1 MPASRGISRRRFLA
15 AGGAGAVAAAVGEL
29 PVRARNDDVSDGS
42 HGEESVARVDA
53 GPAQTMQGFGASGA
67 WWPND
72 LITFEPVVQERVA
85 DLLFGPSGIALGVYR
100 YNIGGGGVGVT
111 HPGHDT
117 ETFVVSPGHYDWSR
131 DRGGR
136 RFLQLAAQRR
146 VPILIGF
153 ANSAPTV
160 WTTNGESHGGY
171 LKPGAEADFAHYL
184 ADVVVHLHDDEG
196 ITLSYVSPMNEP
208 DYIFADGFQEGMG
221 VPVEQRAPLVRA
233 LGQELAAR
241 APYCRVIADESSRT
255 GEHFLREAR
264 QWLAVDDASDY
275 VAALAHH
282 RYDFPNDVTL
292 ELARELGERATKPLW
307 STEVSCFDSRT
318 GVWGQQYDPTIAN
331 GLILA
336 SLIWQGLTVAND
348 AAFHWWVACS
358 PVMGCDPLAD
368 PDAASKVNDDGWNDG
383 LLYYDPRFAE
393 NGNQRI
399 YLTKRYSVMGQFS
412 RYIRPGDRRHDVMG
426 TPRGLRVLAFA
437 RSHSTMTEHPGTG
450 TRPATDPSASP
461 PPAAAPIQ
469 VPGGSRPTPT
479 VRPAA
484 VNTGPATD
492 SWTVVIVNIARA
504 GTSAATLRLQ
514 LPLAERTRIVPDVA
528 VETSATH
535 DLDSVALPEVSVAGL
550 LTARLPAESIT
561 TCVLKVIGGG

>member
-1 MPASRGISRRRFLA
+1 MSRSAGISRRRFLA
-15 AGGAGAVAAAVGEL
+15 SGVAGALAAAT
-29 PVRARNDDVSDGS
+29 GS
-42 HGEESVARVDA
+42 VQTGAWSEDESTSASCADSVARVHA
-53 GPAQTMQGFGASGA
+53 TPAQTMQGFGASGA

-72 LITFEPVVQERVA
+72 LIRFDSGVQERVA
-85 DLLFGPSGIALGVYR
+85 DLLFGPSGIDLSVYR

-117 ETFVVSPGHYDWSR
+117 EAFLVSPGNYDWSR
-131 DRGGR
+131 DRGGL
-136 RFLQLAAQRR
+136 RFLRLAAERR

-153 ANSAPTV
+153 ANSAPPV

-221 VPVEQRAPLVRA
+221 VPIEQRAPLVRA

-264 QWLAVDDASDY
+264 QWLDVADASNF

-292 ELARELGERATKPLW
+292 ELARELGERASKPLW
-307 STEVSCFDSRT
+307 STELSCFDSRT
-318 GVWGQQYDPTIAN
+318 GVWGQQYDPTIAS

-336 SLIWQGLTVAND
+336 RLIWQGLTVAND

-358 PVMGCDPLAD
+358 PVMGCDPLGNAG
-368 PDAASKVNDDGWNDG
+368 AELLANDDGWNDG

-399 YLTKRYSVMGQFS
+399 YPTKRFSTLGQFS
-412 RYIRPGDRRHDVMG
+412 RYVRPGDRRHDVTG
-426 TPRGLRVLAFA
+426 APRGLQVLAFSRPLSKVTESRGA
-437 RSHSTMTEHPGTG
+437 RSATAATPVSLQSTTA
-450 TRPATDPSASP
+450 PAQIPEGSHLPSSARAPSG
-461 PPAAAPIQ
+461 AAAPF
-469 VPGGSRPTPT
+469 VGG
-479 VRPAA
+479 
-484 VNTGPATD
+484 
-492 SWTVVIVNIARA
+492 WTVVIVNTTRVGGSVTALA
-504 GTSAATLRLQ
+504 LQ
-514 LPLAERTRIVPDVA
+514 LPLAEGAHIVPDVA
-528 VETSATH
+528 VETSANR
-535 DLDSVALPEVSVAGL
+535 DLEPVALPQVSATGL

-561 TCVLKVIGGG
+561 TFELKIVDGG